1 MIAAG
6 FHPRLFFLP
15 DVHGDARGGSLRF
28 HQRHV
33 QCVSWSNIQYP
44 GSNGF
49 TDFYFRLT
57 ALNSMDGQ
65 NDPIQVK
72 ELTMTPQGNARI
84 FVSIWEGKVEIE
96 GSEQFVANHLA
107 PLQGVIS
114 EMSHAAEHSSERQGI
129 QQGGVQ
135 AISPALEKYMKLFN
149 TTPQGEIELLKEL
162 PGNNMANKTVS
173 AALLISYANSLL
185 GAEQTP
191 LEVIRK
197 ACKQKA
203 CHDSNNFSATIRRE
217 KELFVHSGR
226 SYIQLSETGKRLAQ
240 NMAEQLIHAQ

>member
-1 MIAAG
+1 
-6 FHPRLFFLP
+6 
-15 DVHGDARGGSLRF
+15 
-28 HQRHV
+28 
-33 QCVSWSNIQYP
+33 
-44 GSNGF
+44 
-49 TDFYFRLT
+49 
-57 ALNSMDGQ
+57 
-65 NDPIQVK
+65 
-72 ELTMTPQGNARI
+72 MTPQGNARI

-114 EMSHAAEHSSERQGI
+114 EMSHASEHSSERHGVL
-129 QQGGVQ
+129 QQGDVAGN
-135 AISPALEKYMKLFN
+135 SPALDKYMKLFN

-185 GAEQTP
+185 GEEQTP

-240 NMAEQLIHAQ
+240 SMAEQLIHAQ

>member
-1 MIAAG
+1 
-6 FHPRLFFLP
+6 
-15 DVHGDARGGSLRF
+15 
-28 HQRHV
+28 
-33 QCVSWSNIQYP
+33 
-44 GSNGF
+44 
-49 TDFYFRLT
+49 
-57 ALNSMDGQ
+57 
-65 NDPIQVK
+65 
-72 ELTMTPQGNARI
+72 MTPQGNARI

-107 PLQGVIS
+107 PLQGVIN
-114 EMSHAAEHSSERQGI
+114 EMSHASENSSDRHGAQG
-129 QQGGVQ
+129 QGSAQ
-135 AISPALEKYMKLFN
+135 FNSPALEKYMKLFN
-149 TTPQGEIELLKEL
+149 TTPQGDIELLKDL

-173 AALLISYANSLL
+173 AALLISYANSLM
-185 GAEQTP
+185 GEDQTP

>member
-1 MIAAG
+1 
-6 FHPRLFFLP
+6 
-15 DVHGDARGGSLRF
+15 
-28 HQRHV
+28 
-33 QCVSWSNIQYP
+33 
-44 GSNGF
+44 
-49 TDFYFRLT
+49 
-57 ALNSMDGQ
+57 
-65 NDPIQVK
+65 
-72 ELTMTPQGNARI
+72 MTPQGNARI

-107 PLQGVIS
+107 PLQGVIN
-114 EMSHAAEHSSERQGI
+114 EMSHASENSSDRHGAPG
-129 QQGGVQ
+129 QGGAQVN
-135 AISPALEKYMKLFN
+135 SPALEKYMKLFN
-149 TTPQGEIELLKEL
+149 TTPQGDIELLKEL

-173 AALLISYANSLL
+173 AALLISYANSLM
-185 GAEQTP
+185 GEDQTP